1 MGRGKGVVLEADVG
15 FKDGKGKGPFSP
27 TSGSHPASHV
37 DESSQVPLC
46 TCFVIGLLHQTF
58 P

>member
-37 DESSQVPLC
+37 DESSQVPVL
-46 TCFVIGLLHQTF
+46 
-58 P
+58 